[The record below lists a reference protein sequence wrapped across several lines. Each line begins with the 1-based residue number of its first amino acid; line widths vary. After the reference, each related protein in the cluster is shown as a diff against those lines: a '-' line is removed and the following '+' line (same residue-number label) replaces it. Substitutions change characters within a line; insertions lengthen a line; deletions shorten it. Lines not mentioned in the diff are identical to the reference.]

1 MNGTGRC
8 LNIVRHTHLSW
19 FEIDTSFAV
28 KWSDDLEDST
38 FTIQASMLHLLY
50 CVAQIILYRPFTT
63 RPSDSPAAQGQR
75 GFSDS
80 CSVLCTAAARSI
92 VRIVKSQKTGGT
104 GLEFHPSYYAAG
116 QLILRVWD
124 LKAQVK
130 EKQDN
135 SSTFDLLGQQVRSE
149 DPLSL
154 TQEIDELIAD
164 VHVVKNLY
172 EKAQT
177 RWEFV
182 QPVLYVLS
190 CPCLASY

>member
-1 MNGTGRC
+1 MNGIGHC
-8 LNIVRHTHLSW
+8 LNIVRHTHLCW
-19 FEIDTSFAV
+19 FEIDISFAV

-50 CVAQIILYRPFTT
+50 CVAQIILYRPFTA
-63 RPSDSPAAQGQR
+63 RPSDSSAEQR
-75 GFSDS
+75 QRSFSDS
-80 CSVLCTAAARSI
+80 CSVLCIAAARSI

-116 QLILRVWD
+116 QLILRIWD
-124 LKAQVK
+124 LKAQLKGMK
-130 EKQDN
+130 EKQDK
-135 SSTFDLLGQQVRSE
+135 SGIFSPLEVRNE

-154 TQEIDELIAD
+154 MQEIDELTAD
-164 VHVVKNLY
+164 VYIVKNLY
-172 EKAQT
+172 ERAQA

-190 CPCLASY
+190 CPSLAS